1 MLKPRTRLNGEKL
14 YHQYLDLEVTNP
26 TTLGARP
33 VPLNFTEIRNSSIIS
48 SAGEY
53 FVSIVRL
60 NMDTWYLPLYIPS
73 IQIGQSNVNQ
83 TNYWVTLQ
91 VGATYFTQNVVW
103 TTENPDALI
112 PPAPVTQQHILDDYY
127 YGNSYQHLIG
137 LINTALRAC
146 AGSVGAVAALTAAFS
161 APAAGEIPFPFMQYS
176 ESQVVGNMYGLQKY
190 YDQGVTDIAGTAI
203 VTNPAKIYFN
213 TALYAAFNSLP
224 AKFNPVK
231 DPAANALYSD
241 YELSFVSGFGI
252 NIETALQLSLPA
264 TPGAP
269 PVPAAGTY
277 VACLQQFPT
286 LRNLNPVS
294 TIGFTSTLLPINATL
309 ISKPKLYG
317 GLSANAA
324 TGSNANDNISNL
336 LTDIVPQRVYGY
348 ESKNVN
354 YAPQAEYRLIDL
366 IGMNQSINQIDIA
379 ALWIDVYGGQHQIL
393 LMPGSSA
400 TIKLLFRRKD
410 FEGYDVKLQ

>member
-73 IQIGQSNVNQ
+73 IEIGQANVNQ
-83 TNYWVTLQ
+83 TNYWVTIQ
-91 VGATYFTQNVVW
+91 VGAQYFTENVVW
-103 TTENPDALI
+103 ITENPDALI
-112 PPAPVTQQHILDDYY
+112 PPQPLTQQHILDDYY

-137 LINTALRAC
+137 LINTALRT
-146 AGSVGAVAALTAAFS
+146 AGTAALAALTAAFG

-176 ESQVVGNMYGLQKY
+176 DSQVVGNIYGLQKY
-190 YDQGVTDIAGTAI
+190 YDQGVTDIAGAPI
-203 VTNPAKIYFN
+203 VANPARVYFN
-213 TALYAAFNSLP
+213 TALYSAFNSLP

-231 DPAANALYSD
+231 DAVPNTQYSD

-252 NIETALQLSLPA
+252 NIDTALQLGLQG
-264 TPGAP
+264 TIAP

-336 LTDIVPQRVYGY
+336 LTDIVPQRIYGY

-366 IGMNQSINQIDIA
+366 IGVNQSINQIDIS
-379 ALWIDVYGGQHQIL
+379 ALWIDIYGGQHQIL

>member
-26 TTLGARP
+26 TTLGATP
-33 VPLNFTEIRNSSIIS
+33 VPLNFTEIRNSSIIN

-73 IQIGQSNVNQ
+73 IEVGQANINK
-83 TNYWVTLQ
+83 TNYYVTLQ
-91 VGATYFTQNVVW
+91 VGATYFVQNVVW

-112 PPAPVTQQHILDDYY
+112 PPAPLTQQHILDDYY
-127 YGNSYQHLIG
+127 YGNSYQHLVG

-146 AGSVGAVAALTAAFS
+146 AGSAPAVAALTAAFG

-190 YDQGVTDIAGTAI
+190 YDQGMTDIAGTAI

-224 AKFNPVK
+224 AKFNPIK
-231 DPAANALYSD
+231 DPAPNAQYSD

-252 NIETALQLSLPA
+252 NTATASQLGLQA
-264 TPGAP
+264 PG
-269 PVPAAGTY
+269 AGTY

-410 FEGYDVKLQ
+410 FEGYDVKLE

>member
-1 MLKPRTRLNGEKL
+1 MLKPRTRLNTEKL

-26 TTLGARP
+26 TTLGAKP
-33 VPLNFTEIRNSSIIS
+33 VPLNFTEIRNSSIIN

-73 IQIGQSNVNQ
+73 IQIGQGNVNQ
-83 TNYWVTLQ
+83 TNYWVTVQ
-91 VGATYFTQNVVW
+91 VGNQYFTENVVW
-103 TTENPDALI
+103 ITENPDALI
-112 PPAPVTQQHILDDYY
+112 PPAPLTQQHILDDYY
-127 YGNSYQHLIG
+127 YGNSYQHLVG
-137 LINTALRAC
+137 LINTALRTCGTA
-146 AGSVGAVAALTAAFS
+146 ALAALTAAFG
-161 APAAGEIPFPFMQYS
+161 APAAGEIPFPFMQYND
-176 ESQVVGNMYGLQKY
+176 SQVVGNMYGLQKY
-190 YDQGVTDIAGTAI
+190 YDQGVVDITGAPI
-203 VTNPAKIYFN
+203 VANPARVYFN
-213 TALYAAFNSLP
+213 TALYSAFNSLP

-231 DPAANALYSD
+231 DALPNTQYSD
-241 YELSFVSGFGI
+241 YELSFASGFGI
-252 NIETALQLSLPA
+252 NTATAAQLNLQA
-264 TPGAP
+264 PG
-269 PVPAAGTY
+269 AGTY

-286 LRNLNPVS
+286 LKNLNPVS

-309 ISKPKLYG
+309 VSKPKLYG

-336 LTDIVPQRVYGY
+336 LTDIVPQRIYGY
-348 ESKNVN
+348 ESKSVN

-366 IGMNQSINQIDIA
+366 IGVNQSINQIDIA
-379 ALWIDVYGGQHQIL
+379 ALWIDIYGGQHQIL